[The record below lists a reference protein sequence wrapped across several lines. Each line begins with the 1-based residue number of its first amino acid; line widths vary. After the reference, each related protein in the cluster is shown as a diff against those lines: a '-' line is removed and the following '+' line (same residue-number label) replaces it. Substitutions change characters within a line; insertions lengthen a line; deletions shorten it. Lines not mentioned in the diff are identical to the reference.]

1 METINIKMTLGEILE
16 VFEHHLQGTL
26 TFLTRDDGTIDTENP
41 IFGLAQ
47 AAFISSEILK
57 ELKDEDDN
65 DVDLDTTLE
74 YELEVNTELLLK
86 AKKEI
91 MEDGSEE

>member
-1 METINIKMTLGEILE
+1 METINIKMTLGEILDI
-16 VFEHHLQGTL
+16 FERHLQGAL

-41 IFGLAQ
+41 IFGVAQ
-47 AAFISSEILK
+47 AVFISSEIIK
-57 ELKDEDDN
+57 ELKNED

-74 YELEVNTELLLK
+74 YELEVETELLLK

-91 MEDGSEE
+91 ENGFKE